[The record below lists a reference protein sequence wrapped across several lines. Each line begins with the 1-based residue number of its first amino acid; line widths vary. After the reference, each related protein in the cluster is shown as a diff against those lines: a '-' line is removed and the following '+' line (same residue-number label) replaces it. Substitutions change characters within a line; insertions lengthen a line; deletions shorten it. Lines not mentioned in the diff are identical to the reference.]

1 LNFIIW
7 SKSHFQFFKKVST
20 ISILNVCVKI
30 ILYHSLLI
38 GKKFDHSP
46 DRLVYL
52 YNNIYTNN
60 DQFLKSVFDL
70 KPLFIF

>member
-1 LNFIIW
+1 M
-7 SKSHFQFFKKVST
+7 
-20 ISILNVCVKI
+20 LNVCVKI

-46 DRLVYL
+46 DRFVYL